1 MAASPLIGG
10 QQERSPPNQRR
21 TNPGIATS
29 EMISACRL
37 YREDG
42 EVHSAYKTEERETI
56 GDEMFPAI
64 ASAAGAAAANPGV
77 RRAASQLAKKVERY
91 ASKTGSAR
99 APAAAP
105 GQGGLLSGAVEGFK
119 SVAAR
124 GLAYLSE
131 VNPAAAQVAQ
141 QELTVGF
148 GGKPISQ
155 LVNSKSPNTQQTVL
169 NTLVRAG
176 MDVPGFLA
184 YAQLTREEANVHALV
199 LLDAV
204 KKTALGVDARQSPVV
219 SSGDEYLD
227 MNAREAEV
235 EAVLSLLNITLDQY
249 AMLLRCINTHT
260 TGMLKRI
267 QQARIEG
274 KRPAL

>member
-1 MAASPLIGG
+1 MAASPLTEG
-10 QQERSPPNQRR
+10 QQERSTPKQRQ

-42 EVHSAYKTEERETI
+42 EAHPAYKTGKRDST
-56 GDEMFPAI
+56 GDLMFPAI
-64 ASAAGAAAANPGV
+64 ASAATAAASNPSV
-77 RRAASQLAKKVERY
+77 QRAATQFAKKVERF
-91 ASKTGSAR
+91 ASK
-99 APAAAP
+99 AATP
-105 GQGGLLSGAVEGFK
+105 TPQGAVPAQRGMMQDAIDGFK

-124 GLAYLSE
+124 GMAYLSE
-131 VNPAAAQVAQ
+131 VNPAAAQFAQ
-141 QELTVGF
+141 QELSVGF

-169 NTLVRAG
+169 TTLVRAG

-184 YAQLTREEANVHALV
+184 YAQLTKEEANVHALV

-235 EAVLSLLNITLDQY
+235 EAVLKLLNVTLDEY
-249 AMLLRCINTHT
+249 AMLLRCVNTHT

-274 KRPAL
+274 KRAPL

>member
-1 MAASPLIGG
+1 
-10 QQERSPPNQRR
+10 
-21 TNPGIATS
+21 
-29 EMISACRL
+29 
-37 YREDG
+37 
-42 EVHSAYKTEERETI
+42 
-56 GDEMFPAI
+56 MFPAI
-64 ASAAGAAAANPGV
+64 ASAATAAASNPSV
-77 RRAASQLAKKVERY
+77 QRAATQLAKKVERF
-91 ASKTGSAR
+91 ASKPGN
-99 APAAAP
+99 APAQAANP
-105 GQGGLLSGAVEGFK
+105 GQRSLMQGAVDGFK

-124 GLAYLSE
+124 GLAYLNE

-141 QELTVGF
+141 QELSVGF
-148 GGKPISQ
+148 GGKAISQ

-235 EAVLSLLNITLDQY
+235 EAVLNLLNINLDQY